1 MKIDELE
8 LKTPTINY
16 KDQVMDYKKAFL
28 ESGDSFDGCAK
39 LEDCDSFEDWIDFD
53 NRLSKAYGDSYVP
66 SKVFLGVRRSDDK
79 VVGMID
85 IRQSLSDFLFNY
97 GGNIG
102 YSVLPQERRKG
113 YATEMLRLALENDCK
128 DINQDKVLLCCD
140 KENIGSSKTILA
152 NGGYLENEVEDI
164 PGLTKSGIIQRYWI
178 DIK

>member
-1 MKIDELE
+1 MNVDELE
-8 LKTPTINY
+8 LKTPTLEY
-16 KDQVMDYKKAFL
+16 KDQVMNYRKAFF

-39 LEDCDSFEDWIDFD
+39 LEDCDSYEDWIDFD
-53 NRLSKAYGDSYVP
+53 NRLSKLYGDSYVP
-66 SKVFLGVRRSDDK
+66 SKVYLGVRKSDDK
-79 VVGMID
+79 VVGIID
-85 IRQSLSDFLFNY
+85 IRQRLSDFLLKY

-113 YATEMLRLALENDCK
+113 YAKEMLRLALLNNCK

-140 KENIGSSKTILA
+140 KENIGSSKTIIA
-152 NGGYLENEVEDI
+152 NGGHLENEIEDV